1 MWSANYDRKRKL
13 CEYAESLKLA
23 FKNSW
28 NHFGWTYF
36 RRVLAIRNRY
46 ARPQKWVSWDAAIRN
61 GRRPLQETEKL
72 LSALCSPASGLISGV
87 ISYHIVVAVG
97 RAITTLANMN
107 WKRIN
112 LLIYYILFHETKQI
126 FVTVTKIRKNP
137 NYCEGKPCSPWSSGS
152 LPVTR
157 SFLRSI
163 GKIQYLH
170 RSPIFQQYPEQIIW

>member
-61 GRRPLQETEKL
+61 GRRPLQEAEKL

-87 ISYHIVVAVG
+87 IPYHIVVAVG

-107 WKRIN
+107 WKPE
-112 LLIYYILFHETKQI
+112 LIYSFITYYFTKQNKYLWLWP
-126 FVTVTKIRKNP
+126 TL
-137 NYCEGKPCSPWSSGS
+137 E
-152 LPVTR
+152 
-157 SFLRSI
+157 
-163 GKIQYLH
+163 KIQTIVRGNPVH
-170 RSPIFQQYPEQIIW
+170 HGIVGHSRSLRLEHF

>member
-1 MWSANYDRKRKL
+1 MWRENYDRKRKL
-13 CEYAESLKLA
+13 CEYTESMKLA

-61 GRRPLQETEKL
+61 GRRPLQEAEKL

-112 LLIYYILFHETKQI
+112 LLMYYILFHKTKQI

-137 NYCEGKPCSPWSSGS
+137 NYCEGNPFHHGVVGHSRS
-152 LPVTR
+152 LR
-157 SFLRSI
+157 LNHLRSI
-163 GKIQYLH
+163 GEIK
-170 RSPIFQQYPEQIIW
+170 